1 MIVQNLMES
10 PPEWYLIIE
19 RVVWTAIFELFLPVF
34 ESLDTH
40 EYVFRIIEL
49 RVLANAAVAV
59 GREPISRETAVD
71 GAFAMQTRDVCD
83 AGKRRAVLAD
93 RRVGRERKCATTTYF
108 FWGGE
113 QEKGRWSVLRK
124 QTRGMRQARTAF
136 EIPSCVNTFPC
147 KGSTAIHTAGCPSRS
162 SF

>member
-49 RVLANAAVAV
+49 RVLANAAVTV
-59 GREPISRETAVD
+59 GREPIS
-71 GAFAMQTRDVCD
+71 
-83 AGKRRAVLAD
+83 
-93 RRVGRERKCATTTYF
+93 
-108 FWGGE
+108 
-113 QEKGRWSVLRK
+113 
-124 QTRGMRQARTAF
+124 
-136 EIPSCVNTFPC
+136 
-147 KGSTAIHTAGCPSRS
+147 
-162 SF
+162 